1 MHDKIF
7 YLKLEVRHG
16 KRNFNA
22 LYHSKLFLVIHRHLL
37 MVCEQL
43 KFDPKKLQY
52 GFLCL
57 DGENGGDHIA
67 VIDIDLSKP
76 SLPTELQCSRLCF
89 DLTKLD
95 ESYKIWFREVSLYKF
110 TIAKYSM
117 HSSLAYITYICTYI
131 L

>member
-22 LYHSKLFLVIHRHLL
+22 SYHSKLFLVIYRYLL

-43 KFDPKKLQY
+43 KFDPKKLQC

-67 VIDIDLSKP
+67 VIDVSVVGTVLILLNWM
-76 SLPTELQCSRLCF
+76 SLIMFGLE
-89 DLTKLD
+89 K
-95 ESYKIWFREVSLYKF
+95 
-110 TIAKYSM
+110 
-117 HSSLAYITYICTYI
+117 
-131 L
+131 